1 MTYRLYWARRSGAAA
16 VEFLLTQLG
25 VDFELLD
32 ATPWSEPPGQAF
44 EELKRVNPLG
54 QLPTLITPGG
64 EMLTESVAILWTLLE
79 RHPSRWVPSASD
91 RRRAQ
96 CLRWMCF
103 AASNLYAAVGIADY
117 PMRWVAKP
125 SAARALE
132 AGAVARMRQGWA
144 HVAAACGGTPFF
156 LGDEPFIVDVYLAQ
170 MSRWWRMRDHLRQ
183 AQPAL
188 AELMQRV
195 DRLPEVAPIWAR
207 HWDA

>member
-1 MTYRLYWARRSGAAA
+1 MTYRLYWARRSGAAS

-25 VDFELLD
+25 VDFELRD
-32 ATPWSEPPGQAF
+32 ATPWSEPPGPAF
-44 EELKRVNPLG
+44 AELKQVNPLG

-79 RHPSRWVPSASD
+79 RHPSRWAPTQSD

-103 AASNLYAAVGIADY
+103 AATNIYAAVGIADY
-117 PMRWVAKP
+117 PERWVAEP
-125 SAARALE
+125 DAAKRLADN
-132 AGAVARMRQGWA
+132 AVERMRQGWDC
-144 HVAAACGGTPFF
+144 VAAAYGGTPFL

-170 MSRWWRMRDHLRQ
+170 MSRWWKMREHLAQ

-188 AELMQRV
+188 AALMQRV
-195 DRLPEVAPIWAR
+195 DALPDVAAIWVR
-207 HWDA
+207 HWGE